1 MFPIG
6 EPKEQPVLAI
16 ETLGVFSVRVGD
28 EILSDSSPRSGQIW
42 KLFKYIITNKETP
55 IPTEKLIDVLWPD
68 GDLDNPLKALYSLVY
83 RLRSMLKKNFG
94 SACDFIIFQ
103 HNSYIWN
110 KNAPY
115 RIDSEEFESLV
126 KRAGNIA
133 LPAEERINLYREAFS
148 LYRGD
153 YLAESAQEAWA
164 LPPTNYYKR
173 LYTNLVAKLAEL
185 CSSVGD
191 YLSVVKFCEKAI
203 ELDPY
208 EENHHA
214 ALIEALLQ
222 LGQISQAIAHYDY
235 IVSVLNKDLGV
246 QPSERLQKL
255 HEQIFR
261 HTENIQYDLDSI
273 RASLNEQNP
282 EESGA
287 FFCDADTFRKIY
299 QLEQRA
305 LKRSGLSVYLV
316 CVSIANNDHSL
327 PSNEELTPLMA
338 QLKRA
343 FLIGLR
349 RGDVVTQYSKSQ
361 FLLLLPSSSYEDC
374 EYVLERTKKKFLAN
388 TRSKKLAFI
397 CSFEPVTPA

>member
-1 MFPIG
+1 M
-6 EPKEQPVLAI
+6 I
-16 ETLGVFSVRVGD
+16 ETLGVFSVRAG
-28 EILSDSSPRSGQIW
+28 EIMLSDNSPRSGQIW

-55 IPTEKLIDVLWPD
+55 IPTEKLIDILWPD
-68 GDLDNPLKALYSLVY
+68 GDLDNPLKALYSLIY
-83 RLRSMLKKNFG
+83 RLRSMLKKHFG
-94 SACDFIIFQ
+94 DDQEFIIFQ

-115 RIDSEEFESLV
+115 HIDSDEFEALV
-126 KRAGNIA
+126 KRAGDVSA
-133 LPAEERINLYREAFS
+133 PVEDRIEMYKKAFY

-173 LYTNLVAKLAEL
+173 LYTDLVTKLADL

-191 YLSVVKFCEKAI
+191 YASVVKFCEKAI

-255 HEQIFR
+255 HSQIFR
-261 HTENIQYDLDSI
+261 HTENVQYDLDSI
-273 RASLNEQNP
+273 RSSLMAQNP
-282 EESGA
+282 SESGA
-287 FFCDADTFRKIY
+287 FFCDVDTFRKIY

-305 LKRSGLSVYLV
+305 LQRSGLSVYLA
-316 CVSIANNDHSL
+316 CVSIANNDRTL
-327 PSNEELTPLMA
+327 PSNEELTPLMSH
-338 QLKRA
+338 LKRA
-343 FLIGLR
+343 LLIGLR
-349 RGDVVTQYSKSQ
+349 RGDVVAQYSKTQ
-361 FLLLLPSSSYEDC
+361 FLMLLPSASYEDC
-374 EYVLERTKKKFLAN
+374 ERVLERVKKKFLSSSHN
-388 TRSKKLAFI
+388 QKLAFI
-397 CSFEPVTPA
+397 SSFEPVIPS